1 MSYRTK
7 KNLWKLLVY
16 LLMAVIV
23 VICLFPVVWSCIISI
38 KSVGEKVS
46 GFSALTISQPTLAN
60 YERLFELL
68 PIWQH
73 LGNSVFTSVMG
84 TLTTLF
90 FCSLAGFAF
99 AKYRFPARNALF
111 YFVVATMTIPAEVG
125 SIPLFLIMR
134 NLDLINNLWSLI
146 LPRLATAVGVFY
158 LRQYM
163 MEVPDE
169 ILEAARIDGCR
180 DFGIFVRVVCPI
192 VKPALASWTS
202 LTLIARWNDFFWP
215 LLFLNKSSK
224 YTLMVSVSMLPLSD
238 GLATPWQVILSGT
251 TLVIVPSIVIYLFM
265 QTFQKEGA
273 TAGAVKG

>member
-1 MSYRTK
+1 MSYRAK

-23 VICLFPVVWSCIISI
+23 VICLFPVIWSCIISI

-180 DFGIFVRVVCPI
+180 DFGIFLRVVCPI
-192 VKPALASWTS
+192 VKPALASWAS

-215 LLFLNKSSK
+215 LLFLTKSSK

-251 TLVIVPSIVIYLFM
+251 TLVIVPSILIYLFM

>member
-1 MSYRTK
+1 MSYRAK

-23 VICLFPVVWSCIISI
+23 VICLFPVIWSCIISI

-68 PIWQH
+68 PIWQQ

-180 DFGIFVRVVCPI
+180 DFGIFLRVVCPI
-192 VKPALASWTS
+192 VKPALASWAA

-251 TLVIVPSIVIYLFM
+251 TLVIVPSILIYLFM